1 MRFGWLFLL
10 LQPTVVWAHS
20 LYPTYIGLGVVAI
33 LLCLGL
39 IWGIYRLIKYG
50 RAKSKSNL

>member
-20 LYPTYIGLGVVAI
+20 LYPAYIALGVVAI
-33 LLCLGL
+33 LLCFGL
-39 IWGIYRLIKYG
+39 VWGICRLIKYG